1 MMFVRHL
8 LLALAVSFGL
18 SLAFWAIFGVFVLVP
33 FLVVSTLCALAG
45 LAIGWLA
52 GRRLAVTVLAPA
64 SIRIGICPAMSAG
77 GWVVYDGHLRF

>member
-52 GRRLAVTVLAPA
+52 GRRLAVTLIATA
-64 SIRIGICPAMSAG
+64 IIRIGIYFAMTAG
-77 GWVVYDGHLRF
+77 G